1 MPIRSADIQR
11 AAGISYR
18 QLDYWRGQRWLVPY
32 ERPSWARS
40 GTPIEWPEIARQKA
54 TIMGR
59 LIKAGISADRA
70 HEYAQAFLDSKSK
83 VHRLWI
89 GDGLMLAIARNDTL
103 LLEGIPD

>member
-1 MPIRSADIQR
+1 
-11 AAGISYR
+11 
-18 QLDYWRGQRWLVPY
+18 
-32 ERPSWARS
+32 
-40 GTPIEWPEIARQKA
+40 
-54 TIMGR
+54 MGR